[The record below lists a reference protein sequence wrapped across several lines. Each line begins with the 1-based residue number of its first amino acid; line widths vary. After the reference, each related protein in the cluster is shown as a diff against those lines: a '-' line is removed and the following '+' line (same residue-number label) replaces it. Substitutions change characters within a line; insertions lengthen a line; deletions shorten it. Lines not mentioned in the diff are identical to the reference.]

1 MPKPSRSLEEIVDL
15 QDKAISALTQANLAL
30 QLALEAIQAARREV
44 GTPLQFPFAQPNP
57 LNAPFGGLTIGG
69 SNKGVWNN
77 GGAVTNGYSDA
88 DLKNAVM
95 SLTTTGKTL
104 SGSAEAYQ
112 SWLADWKS
120 DYEKLSEEPAT
131 ESNSVALKGCVQ

>member
-1 MPKPSRSLEEIVDL
+1 VAKPSRSLEEIVDL

-44 GTPLQFPFAQPNP
+44 GTPQTFPGFAVGVQQPSPYTGN
-57 LNAPFGGLTIGG
+57 GLPQ
-69 SNKGVWNN
+69 GVWIN
-77 GGAVTNGYSDA
+77 GSSLPAANGYNAA
-88 DLKNAVM
+88 DLKSAVM

-104 SGSAEAYQ
+104 SGSAEKYQ

-120 DYEKLSEEPAT
+120 EYEKLSEEPAT
-131 ESNSVALKGCVQ
+131 ESNSVALKGCIQ